1 MSEAVNTR
9 PKRRHSGSN
18 TRKRNA
24 QLKLNLLEAQ
34 SKAFED
40 LAQRDG
46 FKNPQAW
53 IMERLRPDLE
63 SVMDTESVPA

>member
-1 MSEAVNTR
+1 MSEVVNVR
-9 PKRRHSGSN
+9 PKRRHSGSS

-24 QLKLNLLEAQ
+24 QLKLNLLETQ

-40 LAQRDG
+40 LAKRDG

-53 IMERLRPDLE
+53 IMAKLRPDLE
-63 SVMDTESVPA
+63 SVMAAEPALA